1 MIKAL
6 RNKFLKWWSPKQI
19 DGDLFYRTLYIFLLW
34 ALFICIERG
43 KQATR
48 WLVHTVQSPNL
59 EEAINL

>member
-1 MIKAL
+1 MHVPCS
-6 RNKFLKWWSPKQI
+6 LKDSKSVVPQKK
-19 DGDLFYRTLYIFLLW
+19 DFFFLLW